1 MNTTQKPRRIDSVS
15 RMLLCGLVV
24 MVAGLV
30 GCSGDQ
36 RFPCDGASVTVQGT
50 DDANNQFGDFTF
62 EADQCDYTIRD
73 GTLQIDFLDR
83 TVAGPVIPRVLL
95 TLDMTIEGL
104 LDMTIES
111 LEDIPLGTPIDL
123 VRQDPT
129 LPKPAIY
136 QDYIDPERRDF
147 RDFVDDLGPA
157 DGRFWTSISGS
168 ITFSQDEDGNIVG
181 TFDFDADN
189 PSTPTPSNR
198 ASGTLAVEGEV
209 ILGPLR

>member
-1 MNTTQKPRRIDSVS
+1 MNTTQKPGGIDSGS

-24 MVAGLV
+24 MVAGLA
-30 GCSGDQ
+30 GCPGVQ
-36 RFPCDGASVTVQGT
+36 RMPCDGASVSIQGT

-62 EADQCDYTIRD
+62 EADQCDYTIRE

-83 TVAGPVIPRVLL
+83 TVEGPVIPRVLL
-95 TLDMTIEGL
+95 TLDMTIERLG
-104 LDMTIES
+104 
-111 LEDIPLGTPIDL
+111 DIPLGTPIDL
-123 VRQDPT
+123 AREDPT

-136 QDYIDPERRDF
+136 QDYVDPQRRDF

-157 DGRFWTSISGS
+157 DGRFWTSIAGS

>member
-1 MNTTQKPRRIDSVS
+1 MKTTQKPGGIDSVS

-30 GCSGDQ
+30 GCPGDQ
-36 RFPCDGASVTVQGT
+36 RMPCAGGSVMVRGT
-50 DDANNQFGDFTF
+50 DDANNEFGNFTF

-95 TLDMTIEGL
+95 TLDL
-104 LDMTIES
+104 TIES
-111 LEDIPLGTPIDL
+111 LDDIPLGTPIDL

-136 QDYIDPERRDF
+136 QDYVDPQRRDF

-189 PSTPTPSNR
+189 PSNPTPSND

-209 ILGPLR
+209 NLGPRS

>member
-1 MNTTQKPRRIDSVS
+1 MNTTQKPGGMDSVS

-24 MVAGLV
+24 MVAGLA
-30 GCSGDQ
+30 GCSGVQ
-36 RFPCDGASVTVQGT
+36 RTPCDGASVTVEGT
-50 DDANNQFGDFTF
+50 DDANNQFGNFTF
-62 EADQCDYTIRD
+62 EADQCDYMIRE

-83 TVAGPVIPRVLL
+83 TVAGAVIPRVLL
-95 TLDMTIEGL
+95 TLDMAIEG
-104 LDMTIES
+104 

-123 VRQDPT
+123 VREDPT

-136 QDYIDPERRDF
+136 QDYIDSQRRDF

-189 PSTPTPSNR
+189 PSSPTPTNN